1 LKVLV
6 TGATGFIGGNLVR
19 ALNARGYQI
28 RALIRPQSSTLTLEN
43 TGVEEAK
50 GDVLDRESVARALE
64 GCQAVFHCAALY
76 TFWSKAPREI
86 YQVNVEGT
94 EVVLDEAR
102 KAGVERVVYT
112 STVST
117 IGVPKGGVG
126 TEELEPSPKDL
137 IGHYKRSKYL
147 AEKEALR
154 SASQGLPVVIVNP
167 TAPVGPRDWKPTP
180 TGGIIRDFLLGKLPV
195 YINTGMNV
203 VDVEDVALGHVL
215 ALEKGVSG
223 QRYILGNQNMTLKEV
238 LEILE
243 AITGKR
249 GPRLR
254 VPIWLVM
261 AAGAVDQLMEGGVL
275 RRRPRIPLEGVR
287 VARKPMYVSSAK
299 AVRELGLP
307 QSPVDEAL
315 EKAVSWFRDHGRV

>member
-50 GDVLDRESVARALE
+50 GDVLDRESVAPALE
-64 GCQAVFHCAALY
+64 GCQAVLHCAALY

-167 TAPVGPRDWKPTP
+167 TAPVGRWDWKPTP